1 MADKARKSSVMSD
14 SRYYD
19 GFDMDEYNKF
29 REIIFKIKLKE
40 DEYKLLLKEKENKGN
55 IIPYLFK

>member
-1 MADKARKSSVMSD
+1 MSD

-40 DEYKLLLKEKENKGN
+40 DEYKLFHE
-55 IIPYLFK
+55 